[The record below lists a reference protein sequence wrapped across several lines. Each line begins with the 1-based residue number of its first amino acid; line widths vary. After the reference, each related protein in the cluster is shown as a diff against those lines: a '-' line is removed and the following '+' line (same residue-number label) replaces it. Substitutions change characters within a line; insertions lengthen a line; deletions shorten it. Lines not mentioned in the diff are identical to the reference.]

1 MSLTSASSSQAFGAR
16 DGLSSTVSEPLL
28 PEQLASQEYFD
39 PVVEPSP
46 KTGFTGKRFT
56 VYLALIGALIVVV
69 VLAVVLPIYFVV
81 IKPKS
86 HVDATSAAGAT
97 SSSGTSSGGGNG
109 GSSGGVI
116 VSITVSS
123 RFYVSNESIVSS
135 MATMDLWL
143 PRIMARNSPIII
155 RLKDIV

>member
-1 MSLTSASSSQAFGAR
+1 MSLTSSSSFQASVGAR
-16 DGLSSTVSEPLL
+16 DGLSSMVSEPLL
-28 PEQLASQEYFD
+28 PEHLASQEYFD

-46 KTGFTGKRFT
+46 KTGKRLT
-56 VYLALIGALIVVV
+56 VYLALLGTLIVVI

-86 HVDATSAAGAT
+86 HVDATSADAS
-97 SSSGTSSGGGNG
+97 SSSGTSSGGGNSG
-109 GSSGGVI
+109 GSGGVI

-123 RFYVSNESIVSS
+123 RFYVSKESIVSS
-135 MATMDLWL
+135 MATMELWL
-143 PRIMARNSPIII
+143 SRIMAHNSPIII